1 MRSLMIFSIIITMAI
16 SAVGAEIS
24 VGIDRCVILNDQNDN
39 TAESRF
45 AFSFTLPNEISGK
58 EIIYSEIYIPLA
70 MQNRDAGLH
79 YEFILFPFTSTWS
92 ENEIDYDNSEAIT
105 DSLSVGAYTVTL
117 ESTNEF
123 HIDITSFV
131 MNLCL
136 GERNNYGLIGYA
148 DLLGDGNIR
157 LSESIG
163 EAMRN
168 AAIVRIVYR

>member
-1 MRSLMIFSIIITMAI
+1 MKSLIIISIILAMAI
-16 SAVGAEIS
+16 SAIGAEIT
-24 VGIDRCVILNDQNDN
+24 VGLDRCVVLNDQNDN

-45 AFSFTLPNEISGK
+45 PISFTLPDEITGK
-58 EIIYSEIYIPLA
+58 EIIYSEICIPLA

-79 YEFILFPFTSTWS
+79 YEFILFPLTSNWS
-92 ENEIDYDNSEAIT
+92 ENEIDYENSEAIS

-123 HIDITSFV
+123 HIDISSFV
-131 MNLCL
+131 SSLCA
-136 GERNNYGLIGYA
+136 GERINYGLIGYA

-157 LSESIG
+157 LSENIG

>member
-1 MRSLMIFSIIITMAI
+1 MRSLIIISIILTIAI
-16 SAVGAEIS
+16 PAVAAEIS
-24 VGIDRCVILNDQNDN
+24 VGLDRCVILNAENDD
-39 TAESRF
+39 TAESKF
-45 AFSFTLPNEISGK
+45 AFSFTLPDEIANK
-58 EIIYSEIYIPLA
+58 EIIYSEVFVPLA
-70 MQNRDAGLH
+70 VQNPDSGSH
-79 YEFILFPFTSTWS
+79 YEFILFPLTLNWS
-92 ENEIDYDNSEAIT
+92 ENEIDYESSGAIT

-131 MNLCL
+131 MNLCM

-148 DLLGDGNIR
+148 DLLGDGSIR